1 MLQFYHSFDNTPI
14 QTEPNILFAHND
26 HILPS
31 LSQAHR
37 VILAASSPYFHAM
50 FTVELLEKQQQ
61 CVEIHAIAPGVLEE
75 LIHFIYTG
83 INNKFKFQYSI

>member
-1 MLQFYHSFDNTPI
+1 MHRLNYIF
-14 QTEPNILFAHND
+14 ILFE
-26 HILPS
+26 IICIVL

-83 INNKFKFQYSI
+83 INHKLK